1 MKNLKDIKRIYK
13 IIFTAQDPGGF
24 NAILPVIKELK
35 KRNNFLLKLILANE
49 SRGIAKKNKISYQ
62 DGNKLTD
69 KELAQL
75 ARKENPDL
83 IFTATSMGRSIEDRI
98 IKIAKVQKVKTVA
111 LIEFWA
117 NYKPRFYILPDYIL
131 VVDRIMKKEMT
142 EKRFDPKK
150 LIITGSPIF
159 DTFSGSNQR
168 GKFISFF
175 SQPFSEIYKK
185 EDKEYWGYDE
195 IQVFEDLIECL
206 EKLQLK
212 NSIKIKFHLRTKKLD
227 KFDEMIKNSKLN
239 ISIEK
244 KLSSEDLIKKSKV
257 VIGMNSIVLFQAA
270 MMGKNVLSYQ
280 PDLNRKDPLISN
292 RLGISTSVYYKKNL
306 CSVLKKLLS
315 KTKKKNLKL
324 VERYTKNNSTKKVIN
339 FIIKILKDEK

>member
-1 MKNLKDIKRIYK
+1 MKKIYK

-49 SRGIAKKNKISYQ
+49 SREIAKKNKISYQ

-98 IKIAKVQKVKTVA
+98 VKIAKAQRVKTVA
-111 LIEFWA
+111 LVEFWA
-117 NYKPRFYILPDYIL
+117 SYKPRFYILPDYIL
-131 VVDRIMKKEMT
+131 IVDRIMKKEMT

-150 LIITGSPIF
+150 LIITGSPVF
-159 DTFSGSNQR
+159 DTFSRSNQR

-185 EDKEYWGYDE
+185 EDKEYWGCDE
-195 IQVFEDLIECL
+195 MQVFEDLIECL

-212 NSIKIKFHLRTKKLD
+212 NPIKIKFHPRTKKLN
-227 KFDEMIKNSKLN
+227 KFDKMIKNSKLN
-239 ISIEK
+239 ISIER
-244 KLSSEDLIKKSKV
+244 KLSSEDLIKKSRI
-257 VIGMNSIVLFQAA
+257 VIGMNSVILFQAA
-270 MMGKNVLSYQ
+270 MMGKSVLSYQ
-280 PDLNRKDPLISN
+280 PDLNRKDSLISN
-292 RLGISTSVYYKKNL
+292 RLGISTPVYYKKNL
-306 CSVLKKLLS
+306 CSALKRLLS

-339 FIIKILKDEK
+339 FITKILKDEK